1 MCGCYEWES
10 TGLPCVHAGMVILHM
25 QLKIDDYCD
34 EFYSVK
40 KYMDIYKEMI
50 QPLPDFTDLSY
61 THRTGMLQPPEL
73 KRRPG
78 RSKKSRKIVFDE
90 PPASE
95 FRKRSSSVRCA
106 ICGKTC
112 HNKRTYS
119 RDPDTGKQVSTK
131 KAKGWSSRGRY
142 LQLTK
147 NDKVTDICNRY
158 TRYYTTK
165 NNSTFVSHVHEE
177 ESGKG
182 KSSFQ
187 MLLTNEGPYLYVFM
201 QNSLSV
207 MFCCG

>member
-119 RDPDTGKQVSTK
+119 RDPDTGKQRKQRDGHQGEDICSSQRMTRSQTSVTGIQDTIQQRTIARLSATYTRRK
-131 KAKGWSSRGRY
+131 AVKAKA
-142 LQLTK
+142 
-147 NDKVTDICNRY
+147 
-158 TRYYTTK
+158 
-165 NNSTFVSHVHEE
+165 
-177 ESGKG
+177 
-182 KSSFQ
+182 
-187 MLLTNEGPYLYVFM
+187 VFR
-201 QNSLSV
+201 
-207 MFCCG
+207 CY